1 MALWLEQFLLSFYG
15 GFNVAKA
22 ATNTIFVCL
31 AALFLL
37 GCSWGQ
43 TTAPFG
49 AGSWTPSPPPTDG
62 SPGAALGVLNWTAG
76 ISILGGMVS
85 MVLTRSRMG
94 LTAICGGCFMIL
106 LSYAIAAYA
115 HYIILP
121 IGIVLTIVSAL
132 WGYLTIVKAWR
143 QR

>member
-1 MALWLEQFLLSFYG
+1 MFMPVVRDWALRIKDSPSRYLIPLSY
-15 GFNVAKA
+15 A
-22 ATNTIFVCL
+22 
-31 AALFLL
+31 
-37 GCSWGQ
+37 
-43 TTAPFG
+43 
-49 AGSWTPSPPPTDG
+49 
-62 SPGAALGVLNWTAG
+62 
-76 ISILGGMVS
+76 SILGGMVS
-85 MVLTRSRMG
+85 MVLTKSRMG